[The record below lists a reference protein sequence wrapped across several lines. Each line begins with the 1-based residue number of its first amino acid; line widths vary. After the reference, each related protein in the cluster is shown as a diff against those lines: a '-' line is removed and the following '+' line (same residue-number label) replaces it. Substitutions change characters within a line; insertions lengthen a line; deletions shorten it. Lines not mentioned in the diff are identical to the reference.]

1 MVERNPEPSLV
12 SYTHV
17 MYALHGLAAAIGIFG
32 SATIIGQFVF
42 GLPSIV
48 AVIMNYARRSEA
60 RGTWLESH
68 FSWQLTTFWS
78 AVLWGVV
85 VIGVSYADR
94 DRLPDAADRDHPHRV
109 VDHLPGAARL
119 AGPEGR
125 ATGALTSFRGPSARG
140 PGRCRRRSRVPC
152 RGHC

>member
-1 MVERNPEPSLV
+1 
-12 SYTHV
+12 

-85 VIGVSYADR
+85 VIGVSAVLMLIAIGFLT
-94 DRLPDAADRDHPHRV
+94 LPIGIILIGLWITYRV
-109 VDHLPGAARL
+109 LRGWL
-119 AGPEGR
+119 ALKDGR
-125 ATGALTSFRGPSARG
+125 P
-140 PGRCRRRSRVPC
+140 VP
-152 RGHC
+152 

>member
-12 SYTHV
+12 SYTHF
-17 MYALHGLAAAIGIFG
+17 MYALHGLAAAIGILG

-42 GLPSIV
+42 GVPSII

-78 AVLWGVV
+78 AVLWGLI
-85 VIGVSYADR
+85 VIGVSAVLMLVAIGFLT
-94 DRLPDAADRDHPHRV
+94 LPVGIVLIGLWIVYRV
-109 VDHLPGAARL
+109 LRGWL
-119 AGPEGR
+119 ALKDGR
-125 ATGALTSFRGPSARG
+125 P
-140 PGRCRRRSRVPC
+140 VP
-152 RGHC
+152 